1 MLPAVDAKYLHT
13 GYYDRPDPGLGTV
26 RRDGPDLG
34 PPQLAR
40 VEEREVRDL
49 VDAEPLPEDP
59 VTFVLRVDHD
69 PGHLGVRALDLVEPF
84 RRLAAVR
91 AVLAVEL
98 EDHGLAGEN
107 AACRSM
113 PSRAMAA
120 SSSPPPAN
128 ATPAERPSAP
138 SAAASCAPRPPSTP
152 AAAGAAAV
160 APTAH
165 APPAHA
171 VPAAESIVAPA
182 AVAAVAP
189 AATAAASGP
198 SSVGGAASSGAS
210 AARNAI

>member
-1 MLPAVDAKYLHT
+1 MTQD
-13 GYYDRPDPGLGTV
+13 
-26 RRDGPDLG
+26 
-34 PPQLAR
+34 
-40 VEEREVRDL
+40 
-49 VDAEPLPEDP
+49 
-59 VTFVLRVDHD
+59 
-69 PGHLGVRALDLVEPF
+69 GVRALDLVSRF
-84 RRLAAVR
+84 DDSRQR

-98 EDHGLAGEN
+98 EDHGLAGEK
-107 AACRSM
+107 ATCRSM

-198 SSVGGAASSGAS
+198 SSVGARRPPALLRPAMRSEWQQSAGGWYGLNAAAVPSTTSDLTHAGHG
-210 AARNAI
+210 